1 MEQGGEMTAVNVQ
14 QEESTKYSLQD
25 AGFKK
30 IMIAM
35 TSASIL
41 VFANLY
47 FVQPIMPLLAD
58 SFDIT
63 SAAAGLSLSAAVVS
77 MIFGLLFFGF
87 LSDRIGRVSIMNFTL
102 VCTIIPLVLLP
113 IAPNFETFL
122 VLRFLQGF
130 CIAGLP
136 AAAIAYLG
144 EELAPGSISLG
155 ITMYIAAN
163 AIGGMAGRIFVGYI
177 ADMASWQTSVYCL
190 FGFSILLFI
199 IYFMTLPKSHY
210 FKPSERSVQKDL
222 SGMGSHLKNTKLFPA
237 FAMGI
242 LLQFSFTGVWTYL
255 PFYLE
260 QDPFNLSVKNISF
273 TYLAYSFGIAGSILG
288 GRLSVYFRQ
297 TTLVTAGTVIFI
309 GGTLLTNVHSLSVI
323 VIGLCLTCL
332 GFFVA
337 HSLMA
342 AIVNERAAHHK
353 AGASSLY
360 LVSYYIGVATGGTL
374 AGLVWQTGGWTGIT
388 LVSFGLL
395 PVVMWLMAGSRKV
408 LR

>member
-1 MEQGGEMTAVNVQ
+1 MTAVNAKQ
-14 QEESTKYSLQD
+14 QESDKYSLHD

-41 VFANLY
+41 AFANLY
-47 FVQPIMPLLAD
+47 FVQPIMPLLVK

-63 SAAAGLSLSAAVVS
+63 SATAGLSLSAAVVS

-87 LSDRIGRVSIMNFTL
+87 LSDRIGRVSIMNITL

-113 IAPNFETFL
+113 ISPNFETFL
-122 VLRFLQGF
+122 VLRFLQGI

-144 EELAPGSISLG
+144 EELDSSSVSLG

-177 ADMASWQTSVYCL
+177 ADMASWQTSVYFL

-199 IYFMTLPKSHY
+199 LYFMTLPKSHY
-210 FKPSERSVQKDL
+210 FKPSKISVKKDL

-237 FAMGI
+237 FTMGI

-273 TYLAYSFGIAGSILG
+273 TYLAYSFGIAGSMLG
-288 GRLSVYFRQ
+288 GSLSAHFRQ
-297 TTLVTAGTVIFI
+297 TTLVSVGTVILI
-309 GGTLLTNVHSLSVI
+309 GGTLITNVHSLSV
-323 VIGLCLTCL
+323 VVMGLCLTCL

-342 AIVNERAAHHK
+342 TIVNELAAHHK
-353 AGASSLY
+353 AGASSIY
-360 LVSYYIGVATGGTL
+360 LVSYYLGVATGGTL

-388 LVSFGLL
+388 VVSLGLL
-395 PVVMWLMAGSRKV
+395 PVVVWLSVG
-408 LR
+408 LRRLS